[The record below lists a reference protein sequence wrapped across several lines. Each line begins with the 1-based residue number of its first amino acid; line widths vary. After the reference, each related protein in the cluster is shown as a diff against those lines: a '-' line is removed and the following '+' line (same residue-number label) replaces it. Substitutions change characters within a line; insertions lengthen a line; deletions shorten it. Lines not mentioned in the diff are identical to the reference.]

1 MLHLLIYHL
10 VKSKFDLI
18 LDYFINYLTH
28 RNRMIYLQ
36 IAAFTSRCKY
46 YVAWFLSE
54 AACVLCGFGFNGY
67 NASGNAR
74 WDRFTN
80 IIVRKCE
87 LSQSIKEMID
97 HWNIG
102 ANRWLRYYVYMRITP
117 PGQTGGSLSASA
129 TYAVSALW
137 HGFYPGYYRKC
148 INFLETVIYLK
159 FIQCSFCQLHLSK
172 CWLVIFAEH
181 FVL

>member
-1 MLHLLIYHL
+1 MLDLLHLLIFHL
-10 VKSKFDLI
+10 AKSKLFQRVLR
-18 LDYFINYLTH
+18 LAFFFYSPWYAL
-28 RNRMIYLQ
+28 NRLIYLQ
-36 IAAFTSRCKY
+36 VAAFTSRCKY

-67 NASGNAR
+67 DTSGKVR

-80 IIVRKCE
+80 IYVRKCE
-87 LSQSIKEMID
+87 FSQSIKEMLD

-117 PGQTGGSLSASA
+117 PGQTGGASSTLV

-137 HGFYPGYYRKC
+137 HGFYPGYYCKYAN
-148 INFLETVIYLK
+148 IAI
-159 FIQCSFCQLHLSK
+159 
-172 CWLVIFAEH
+172 LVRS
-181 FVL
+181 

>member
-1 MLHLLIYHL
+1 
-10 VKSKFDLI
+10 
-18 LDYFINYLTH
+18 
-28 RNRMIYLQ
+28 MIYLQ

-67 NASGNAR
+67 DSSGNVR

-117 PGQTGGSLSASA
+117 PGQTGGALSASF
-129 TYAVSALW
+129 TYVVSALW
-137 HGFYPGYYRKC
+137 HGFYPGYYCKC
-148 INFLETVIYLK
+148 ILLNLLETTIYQNFL
-159 FIQCSFCQLHLSK
+159 
-172 CWLVIFAEH
+172 
-181 FVL
+181 

>member
-1 MLHLLIYHL
+1 MC
-10 VKSKFDLI
+10 VCV
-18 LDYFINYLTH
+18 YF
-28 RNRMIYLQ
+28 NRLIYLQ
-36 IAAFTSRCKY
+36 VAAFTSRCKY

-67 NASGNAR
+67 DASGKAR

-80 IIVRKCE
+80 IYVAKCE
-87 LSQSIKEMID
+87 FSQSIKEMLD

-117 PGQTGGSLSASA
+117 PGQTGGASSTLV

-137 HGFYPGYYRKC
+137 HGFYPGYYCKC
-148 INFLETVIYLK
+148 VNQPIVRVIR
-159 FIQCSFCQLHLSK
+159 
-172 CWLVIFAEH
+172 
-181 FVL
+181 